1 MSRLEIPTF
10 RTREEEAAFW
20 DRTDMGP
27 YMEDAEEVTFE
38 WTEREDRCQRCG
50 GGMDQRRTDLHLA
63 SGRVILRDVPLYVC
77 RTPGCENTQS
87 PSFIKKLADQ
97 LEALVRETL
106 SVQQVSSPELA
117 LVREDRPP
125 YGEEEG

>member
-1 MSRLEIPTF
+1 
-10 RTREEEAAFW
+10 
-20 DRTDMGP
+20 
-27 YMEDAEEVTFE
+27 MENAEEVTFE

-87 PSFIKKLADQ
+87 PSLIRRLADQ
-97 LEALVRETL
+97 LEALVQEML
-106 SVQQVSSPELA
+106 PIQQVSPPEPS
-117 LVREDRPP
+117 LVREERPP
-125 YGEEEG
+125 YGEKGSEDA